1 MQVHFGEFVLDSET
15 RELLRA
21 GRPVHL
27 SPKAFQL
34 LTALVEGRPKA
45 LSKSRLRDLLWPDI
59 VVVEANLAN
68 LVGELRAALGDD
80 PRRPRFV
87 RTVQR
92 FGYAFRPAPEGSL
105 AAAPPPARHRLYR
118 LTWSGGRVT
127 LGEGEHVLG
136 RDEDAAVRI
145 DSVRVSR
152 RHALIRISADG
163 AVLEDLGSKNGTLVG
178 ERPVVGPVRLA
189 DGDQIQV
196 GSVRLTFRVRE
207 PLGSTETGRSD
218 SGRLS

>member
-1 MQVHFGEFVLDSET
+1 MQVQFGEFALDTET
-15 RELLRA
+15 RELLRR

-34 LTALVEGRPKA
+34 LAALVEARPRA
-45 LSKSRLRDLLWPDI
+45 LSKAQLRDLLWPDTI
-59 VVVEANLAN
+59 VVEANLAN

-92 FGYAFRPAPEGSL
+92 FGYAFQPAGPEG
-105 AAAPPPARHRLYR
+105 PATARSTTRLYKLIWR
-118 LTWSGGRVT
+118 GGRAT

-152 RHALIRISADG
+152 RHARIRISADG
-163 AVLEDLGSKNGTLVG
+163 AVLEDLGSKNGTMLG
-178 ERPVVGPVRLA
+178 ERPVRGPVRLA
-189 DGDQIQV
+189 DGDQILL

-207 PLGSTETGRSD
+207 PLGTTETGRSD
-218 SGRLS
+218 TGRVS